1 MSAVGFHFNRSIPT
15 LLDLNGPLITF
26 TQQPESVSTDGS
38 SVTLTGIATVSFAS
52 TNPVNDG
59 ALEYQWYEEGVGA
72 LTEGDNATG
81 TATTSLVLQNLVSPQ
96 DSGRT
101 YYLEASY
108 VPTSSTGR
116 GINAPLR
123 SDEVTVTIF
132 PFIEIIAQPTNADT
146 IPNRNVVFSIDAS
159 LSDATFDEG
168 LSYQWTLNGEPAVE
182 GTSTQEIP
190 VTRFS
195 ETFSSDTT
203 ITIPDDALDVEIEIA
218 GGQGGGGGSDAGG
231 PGGRSGSGRYGKFAY
246 PSGGRSLQLSVGRS
260 GNGGGS
266 GGQNAYGSGGFSN
279 GARGGNG
286 GGAGESGW
294 SGGGGGGGGG
304 SSVYDLTLERYT
316 IVAGGGGG
324 GGGGSWNRGGSD
336 AGDAGQFQQTTASFS
351 PDSGGAGQTKSGD
364 GGGGGGGGG
373 GSNGGSGGG
382 SGQDN
387 SSGGGGGSGGNSR
400 YDVNNVTE
408 LNASSSSGNGFITV
422 KYDVPAGSSSTG
434 LVKSINTT
442 CVGTQTD
449 TLTTQTDT
457 VGIQTVGCILSHPT
471 ATNSP
476 LTSDTAIFSTISNA
490 DSFPIVIEEIGGTST
505 ATIVNVDLFNGPY
518 ELYTINSG
526 DVSNNE
532 FTNYYSI
539 YSPNKDI
546 AVEIDLYGGKGA
558 NFGSFVGGEGGFS
571 RIRLTL
577 EQNVEYIVTGLNTL
591 IDTPFLYRK
600 GSLIACVGQGGSAGS
615 GGNGGFGGGIGVSGD
630 RGSGRRGGE
639 GGDSVSDGTL
649 PNTGIFGSFFTTAV
663 PVAPDTIATNPD
675 GGRTLPCPNGVY
687 WSQQGVSPCSDV
699 GTTQFRLSD
708 GTTVGNTAN
717 ITRGFKAGYSIIE
730 TAGLGNVNGGNGGNG
745 ATGGQGG
752 IGGDGGGGASG
763 YTNGSVNVIS
773 SILGGSNDIAKC
785 VIRVTGYTVTFTQRR
800 DTTENLFVEFELV
813 SGTGPA
819 TLFFG
824 SRVGFSGELTS
835 PILADVSAGTVYRI
849 KSYANVDYMN
859 ASQVPDNGVQ
869 GSQFTISDQDTIPGT
884 VVIVADQGKFENGS
898 NPFTD
903 ATFTF

>member
-15 LLDLNGPLITF
+15 LLDLNGPLISF

-52 TNPVNDG
+52 TDAVNDG
-59 ALEYQWYEEGVGA
+59 TLEYQWYEDGVGA

-96 DSGRT
+96 DSGRS

-108 VPTSSTGR
+108 VPTASTGR

-123 SDEVTVTIF
+123 SDTVSITIF
-132 PFIEIIAQPTNADT
+132 PFIEIIAQPTNANT
-146 IPNRNVVFSIDAS
+146 IPNRNAVFTIDAS

-168 LSYQWTLNGEPAVE
+168 LSYQWTLNGEAAVE

-190 VTRFS
+190 VTRFIQ
-195 ETFSSDTT
+195 TYGSDTT
-203 ITIPDDALDVEIEIA
+203 ITLPDDALDVEIEVA
-218 GGQGGGGGSDAGG
+218 GASGGGGGSDAGG
-231 PGGRSGSGRYGKFAY
+231 PGGSGGSGRYGKFTY
-246 PSGGRSLQLSVGRS
+246 PDGGRVLQLRVGRP

-266 GGQNAYGSGGFSN
+266 GGQTAYG
-279 GARGGNG
+279 RGGSSSVASGANG

-294 SGGGGGGGGG
+294 SGGGGGGGGASG
-304 SSVYDLTLERYT
+304 VYDNTLGYYT

-324 GGGGSWNRGGSD
+324 GGGGSWNRGASPGSS
-336 AGDAGQFQQTTASFS
+336 AGPFNASTGSFS
-351 PDSGGAGQTKSGD
+351 ISSGGAGQTKSGD

-373 GSNGGSGGG
+373 GATGGGGGG

-387 SSGGGGGSGGNSR
+387 SVGGGGGSDGGSKF
-400 YDVNNVTE
+400 DSSFITE
-408 LNASSSSGNGFITV
+408 LDDRSSSGSGFIKI
-422 KYDVPAGSSSTG
+422 KYDVPAGSNSTG
-434 LVKSINTT
+434 IVKLINTT

-449 TLTTQTDT
+449 TLTAQTDT

-476 LTSDTAIFSTISNA
+476 LTSDTVLFSTKSNA
-490 DSFPIVIEEIGGTST
+490 DSFPIVVEEIGGTST

-546 AVEIDLYGGKGA
+546 EVEIDLYGGKGA

-571 RIRLTL
+571 RIRLTM

-591 IDTPFLYRK
+591 IDAPFLYRK

-639 GGDSVSDGTL
+639 GGVSVSNGTL

-859 ASQVPDNGVQ
+859 ASQNPDNGVQ
-869 GSQFTISDQDTIPGT
+869 GSQFTISDQDTLPGT
-884 VVIVADQGKFENGS
+884 VVIVADQGKFENGA

>member
-1 MSAVGFHFNRSIPT
+1 M
-15 LLDLNGPLITF
+15 
-26 TQQPESVSTDGS
+26 
-38 SVTLTGIATVSFAS
+38 
-52 TNPVNDG
+52 
-59 ALEYQWYEEGVGA
+59 
-72 LTEGDNATG
+72 
-81 TATTSLVLQNLVSPQ
+81 
-96 DSGRT
+96 
-101 YYLEASY
+101 
-108 VPTSSTGR
+108 
-116 GINAPLR
+116 
-123 SDEVTVTIF
+123 
-132 PFIEIIAQPTNADT
+132 
-146 IPNRNVVFSIDAS
+146 
-159 LSDATFDEG
+159 
-168 LSYQWTLNGEPAVE
+168 
-182 GTSTQEIP
+182 
-190 VTRFS
+190 
-195 ETFSSDTT
+195 
-203 ITIPDDALDVEIEIA
+203 
-218 GGQGGGGGSDAGG
+218 
-231 PGGRSGSGRYGKFAY
+231 
-246 PSGGRSLQLSVGRS
+246 
-260 GNGGGS
+260 
-266 GGQNAYGSGGFSN
+266 
-279 GARGGNG
+279 
-286 GGAGESGW
+286 
-294 SGGGGGGGGG
+294 
-304 SSVYDLTLERYT
+304 
-316 IVAGGGGG
+316 
-324 GGGGSWNRGGSD
+324 
-336 AGDAGQFQQTTASFS
+336 
-351 PDSGGAGQTKSGD
+351 
-364 GGGGGGGGG
+364 
-373 GSNGGSGGG
+373 
-382 SGQDN
+382 
-387 SSGGGGGSGGNSR
+387 
-400 YDVNNVTE
+400 
-408 LNASSSSGNGFITV
+408 
-422 KYDVPAGSSSTG
+422 
-434 LVKSINTT
+434 
-442 CVGTQTD
+442 
-449 TLTTQTDT
+449 
-457 VGIQTVGCILSHPT
+457 
-471 ATNSP
+471 
-476 LTSDTAIFSTISNA
+476 
-490 DSFPIVIEEIGGTST
+490 
-505 ATIVNVDLFNGPY
+505 
-518 ELYTINSG
+518 
-526 DVSNNE
+526 
-532 FTNYYSI
+532 
-539 YSPNKDI
+539 
-546 AVEIDLYGGKGA
+546 
-558 NFGSFVGGEGGFS
+558 
-571 RIRLTL
+571 

-591 IDTPFLYRK
+591 IDAPFLYRK

-639 GGDSVSDGTL
+639 GGVSVSNGTL

-884 VVIVADQGKFENGS
+884 VVIVADQGKFENGA